1 MAAAKKKSTK
11 ASSLPPIDLPNNI
24 FKSTTDLSEGVAL
37 IASLRR
43 ERDTIAAELNERIS
57 ELGVK
62 LAEAVEPFDRK
73 IAHLASGVKYF
84 ADQNKA
90 KLLEGES
97 KTIKLPTGQLSYRSQ
112 PVSVKTKSST
122 KIVDKIL
129 EENDMSEWWAKIVI
143 KLSKVFLRVK
153 LELDKDACLKNK
165 SFAKEKLG
173 IEFNETD
180 EKFYIK
186 PAEMDEI
193 EVVDAAA

>member
-1 MAAAKKKSTK
+1 MAAAKKKSTR

-43 ERDTIAAELNERIS
+43 ERDTKAADLNERIS
-57 ELGVK
+57 ELQIE
-62 LAEAVEPFDRK
+62 LAEAIEPFDRK

-97 KTIKLPTGQLSYRSQ
+97 KTIKLPTGHLSYRSQ
-112 PVSVKTKSST
+112 PISVKTKSST
-122 KIVDKIL
+122 KLVDKIL
-129 EENDMSEWWAKIVI
+129 EQNEMSDWWAKIVI

-165 SFAKEKLG
+165 NFAKEKLG
-173 IEFNETD
+173 IEFNETE

-193 EVVDAAA
+193 EVIDAAA

>member
-1 MAAAKKKSTK
+1 MAAAKKKSTR

-43 ERDTIAAELNERIS
+43 ERDTKAADLNERIS
-57 ELGVK
+57 ELQIE
-62 LAEAVEPFDRK
+62 LAEAIEPFDRK

-97 KTIKLPTGQLSYRSQ
+97 KTIKLPTGHLSYRSQ
-112 PVSVKTKSST
+112 PMSVKTKSST
-122 KIVDKIL
+122 KLVDKIL
-129 EENDMSEWWAKIVI
+129 EQNEMSDWWAKIVI

-165 SFAKEKLG
+165 NFAKEKLG
-173 IEFNETD
+173 IEFNETE

-193 EVVDAAA
+193 EVIDAAA

>member
-62 LAEAVEPFDRK
+62 LAESVEPFDRK

-112 PVSVKTKSST
+112 PASVKTKSSQ
-122 KIVDKIL
+122 KLVDKIL
-129 EENDMSEWWAKIVI
+129 DENEMSAWWAKIVI

-153 LELDKDACLKNK
+153 LELDKEACLKNK
-165 SFAKEKLG
+165 EHAKEKLG
-173 IEFNETD
+173 IEFAEDD

-186 PAEMDEI
+186 PAEMHEI

>member
-1 MAAAKKKSTK
+1 MAAAKKKSTR